1 MVENGEPEVT
11 LAEEDH
17 HGLDGGYQDVDAV
30 IKLLV
35 IDGPEV
41 RDLEAC
47 PQRSHVSTLCACS
60 PVLLYAHTHARAR
73 ARTHTQRAAAR
84 LPGDRGLAWTHVFFV
99 CRDCLDF
106 VTAQKRNVAARR
118 SLDCFHEPERV

>member
-73 ARTHTQRAAAR
+73 AHTHTAGGGETTWRPWTRVDTCLLCLPR
-84 LPGDRGLAWTHVFFV
+84 LPRF
-99 CRDCLDF
+99 RDGAEAKCGGP
-106 VTAQKRNVAARR
+106 
-118 SLDCFHEPERV
+118 SIP